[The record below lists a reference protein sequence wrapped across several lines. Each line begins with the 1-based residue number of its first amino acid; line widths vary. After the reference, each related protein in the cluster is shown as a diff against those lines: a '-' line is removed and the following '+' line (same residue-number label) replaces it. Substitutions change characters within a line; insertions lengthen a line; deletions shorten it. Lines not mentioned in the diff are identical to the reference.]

1 MTIELRADGR
11 QSETA
16 LAVQRGV
23 GRLMRSHGY
32 AVLPEFTLATGRRAD
47 VIALGM
53 NGAIWIVEIK
63 SSIEDFRVDQKW
75 PEYRDFCDR
84 FFFAIPQS
92 LAPEII
98 PFEAGLIIA
107 DNWGAEIIRQ
117 PEEHVLHASRRKAV
131 TLEFARVSAQRLHGL
146 YDP

>member
-23 GRLMRSHGY
+23 GRLMREHGF
-32 AVLPEFTLATGRRAD
+32 ATLNEFTLATGRRAD
-47 VIALGM
+47 VIAVGIS
-53 NGAIWIVEIK
+53 GAIWIVEIK
-63 SSIEDFRVDQKW
+63 SSLEDFRVDQKW
-75 PEYRDFCDR
+75 PEYREFCDR

-98 PFEAGLIIA
+98 PFDAGLIIA

-117 PEEHVLHASRRKAV
+117 PQELAIHPARRKAV
-131 TLEFARVSAQRLHGL
+131 TLDFARLAAQRLHSL

>member
-1 MTIELRADGR
+1 MTIELRTDGR

-23 GRLMRSHGY
+23 GRLMRAHSF
-32 AVLPEFTLATGRRAD
+32 ATLNEFTLATGRRAD
-47 VIALGM
+47 VIAIGGG
-53 NGAIWIVEIK
+53 GAIWIIEIK
-63 SSIEDFRVDQKW
+63 SSLEDFRVDQKW
-75 PEYRDFCDR
+75 PEYRQYCDQ
-84 FFFAIPQS
+84 FFFAIPQT

-98 PFEAGLIIA
+98 PYDAGLIIA

-117 PEEHVLHASRRKAV
+117 PQEISLHAARRKSV
-131 TLEFARVSAQRLHGL
+131 TLDFARVAAQRLHSL